1 MYEVYDGVGLV
12 NSCVASLT
20 QCHFLSRLL
29 SAFCIGRCGPD
40 KLGQREKVASALDIQ
55 LECAVAQAE
64 AASTPAVLDMQS
76 PAVWCVARGVSSLT
90 GVTTPSQARGS
101 KRVNVRECSVR
112 IAELRQP
119 FESLP
124 NARVGKSQSSLLLR
138 QGSHIGHRTPAR
150 E

>member
-1 MYEVYDGVGLV
+1 MPFLIAAPVSLLHWTLWARQAWPAGKGRQRAREYFEVK
-12 NSCVASLT
+12 LT
-20 QCHFLSRLL
+20 KACPAEQCT
-29 SAFCIGRCGPD
+29 
-40 KLGQREKVASALDIQ
+40 QDIQ